1 MNNQLGK
8 VTKVLAWI
16 AEIAHW
22 IGAVGMLAG
31 LVLTLTLGQRAV
43 SVAPGGTKAEEAAV
57 YGFELTLVDEA
68 GTPNLAALR
77 LFLLA
82 GAVLM
87 VLMAMVFRNVRLI
100 LKHVETASP
109 FQPDNVRMVRE
120 IGWFL
125 MAVPVMG
132 LAMSVAARL
141 VLGAQIETSV
151 RLDSLLVG
159 LVVLCLSQ
167 VFARGMALES
177 DVDGL
182 L

>member
-8 VTKVLAWI
+8 VTKVLARVV
-16 AEIAHW
+16 EIAHW

-31 LVLTLTLGQRAV
+31 LVLVLTLEQSAV
-43 SVAPGGTKAEEAAV
+43 SAVPGSAGAAAAV
-57 YGFELTLVDEA
+57 YGFELAVVDEA
-68 GTPNLAALR
+68 GTPDLAALR
-77 LFLLA
+77 LFLPV

-87 VLMAMVFRNVRLI
+87 ALMAMVFRNVHLI
-100 LKHVETASP
+100 LKQSEAATP

-125 MAVPVMG
+125 MAVPVVG
-132 LAMSVAARL
+132 LVMSVAARL
-141 VLGAQIETSV
+141 VLGPQLEASV
-151 RLDSLLVG
+151 RLDGLLVG

-167 VFARGMALES
+167 VFVRGMALES

>member
-1 MNNQLGK
+1 MSNQLGK
-8 VTKVLAWI
+8 VTKVLARV

-31 LVLTLTLGQRAV
+31 LVLILTLGQRVV
-43 SVAPGGTKAEEAAV
+43 SVVPGGTEAEAAV
-57 YGFELTLVDEA
+57 YGFELTLADEA
-68 GTPNLAALR
+68 GTPDLAALR
-77 LFLLA
+77 LFLPV

-87 VLMAMVFRNVRLI
+87 ALMAMVFRNVHLI
-100 LKHVETASP
+100 LKHAEAATP

-125 MAVPVMG
+125 MAVPVVG
-132 LAMSVAARL
+132 LVMSAAARL
-141 VLGAQIETSV
+141 VLGEEIETSV
-151 RLDSLLVG
+151 RLGGLLVG

-167 VFARGMALES
+167 VFARGMALEA

>member
-1 MNNQLGK
+1 MNDKLGK
-8 VTKVLAWI
+8 VTKVLARL

-22 IGAVGMLAG
+22 IGAVGMLVG
-31 LVLTLTLGQRAV
+31 LVLVLTLGQRAV
-43 SVAPGGTKAEEAAV
+43 SVTPGGADVEAAV
-57 YGFELTLVDEA
+57 YGFELTLTGKA
-68 GTPNLAALR
+68 GAPDLAALY
-77 LFLLA
+77 LFLPV

-87 VLMAMVFRNVRLI
+87 ALMAMVFRNVYLI
-100 LKHVETASP
+100 LKRSEGATP

-125 MAVPVMG
+125 VAVPVVG
-132 LAMSVAARL
+132 LVTSVAARL
-141 VLGAQIETSV
+141 VLGPQVEASAS
-151 RLDSLLVG
+151 LSSLLVG

>member
-1 MNNQLGK
+1 MNNKLGK
-8 VTKVLAWI
+8 ITKVLVRVV
-16 AEIAHW
+16 EIAHW
-22 IGAVGMLAG
+22 IGAVGMLVG
-31 LVLTLTLGQRAV
+31 LVLILTLGQRAV
-43 SVAPGGTKAEEAAV
+43 SVAPGSTEAEAAV
-57 YGFELTLVDEA
+57 YGFGLTLVDEA
-68 GTPNLAALR
+68 GTPDLAALR
-77 LFLLA
+77 LFLPV

-87 VLMAMVFRNVRLI
+87 ALMAMAFRNVHLI
-100 LKHVETASP
+100 LKHSEAATP

-125 MAVPVMG
+125 MAVPVVG
-132 LAMSVAARL
+132 LVMSVVARL
-141 VLGAQIETSV
+141 VLSAQIETSV
-151 RLDSLLVG
+151 SLSNLLVG

>member
-8 VTKVLAWI
+8 VTKVLARVV
-16 AEIAHW
+16 EIAHW

-31 LVLTLTLGQRAV
+31 LVLVLTLEQSAV
-43 SVAPGGTKAEEAAV
+43 SAVPGSAGAAATV
-57 YGFELTLVDEA
+57 YGFELTVVDKA
-68 GTPNLAALR
+68 GTLDLGALR
-77 LFLLA
+77 LFLPA

-87 VLMAMVFRNVRLI
+87 ALMAMVFRNVRLI
-100 LKHVETASP
+100 LKHAETSTP

-125 MAVPVMG
+125 MAVPVVG
-132 LAMSVAARL
+132 LVMSIAARL
-141 VLGAQIETSV
+141 VLGPQLEASV
-151 RLDSLLVG
+151 RLDGLLVG

-167 VFARGMALES
+167 VFARGMVLES

>member
-8 VTKVLAWI
+8 VTKALARA

-22 IGAVGMLAG
+22 IGADGMLAG
-31 LVLTLTLGQRAV
+31 LVLILTLGQRAV
-43 SVAPGGTKAEEAAV
+43 SAVPGSAGAEAAV
-57 YGFELTLVDEA
+57 YGFELTVVDET
-68 GTPNLAALR
+68 GILDLGALH
-77 LFLLA
+77 LFLPA

-87 VLMAMVFRNVRLI
+87 ALMAMVFRNVHLI
-100 LKHVETASP
+100 LKRSEAATP

-125 MAVPVMG
+125 MAVPVVG
-132 LAMSVAARL
+132 LVMSVAARL
-141 VLGAQIETSV
+141 VLGGEIETSV
-151 RLDSLLVG
+151 RLGSLPVG
-159 LVVLCLSQ
+159 LAVLCLSQ